1 MSLYGAYYKHTS
13 IILHW
18 HPFLHSTREKVD
30 RPAPPC
36 SRPLGILGY
45 CKMANTSLLTFGLTP
60 DPSFNV
66 FFFLELVVSCILVLF
81 FLLYFNRL
89 FATLLSYGIRAY
101 TWHYYRAYVDINA
114 LQISLLGGR
123 IFFKGV
129 RYHGVNETIFVHG
142 GFITWRYWKR
152 SVRRTFLYDLKPNG
166 YEPRDDVRSVADG
179 DNDGAGDSGMKEQG
193 GLKGAGSL
201 PCRITAKVYG
211 LEWFIYNRT
220 PAYDGILAGFTPP
233 GQPATFTKPQYPG
246 SSSLDAELKDN
257 STRNSSVCESAD
269 PRSPQTGNTPGRSR
283 TGGETIGSH
292 IVEGSGQEVGD
303 GLSRLLRLLP
313 VKLVCDKGAIVI
325 GNENTRSVLTTTFDG
340 ATGLIEVCNAGPLD
354 LYRQSFSFEFIH
366 PVVQMRPNPDFKQNQ
381 LSAARGLSSTGED
394 QPGIKRKRD
403 TIFNYQ
409 FQKRRVWHS
418 IRDLIPYFQT
428 SVESFHVSEKHEE
441 AGPRTQGDV
450 RHDVRWVGLSRYLDD
465 TNQDDHEEWNSVE
478 YARFSTL
485 LDSPSMTITYY
496 WDIPGCVKPQAS
508 PQEIPPREATLDI
521 NGAPPPEWG
530 IDVKIEG
537 GTINYGPWADRERV
551 GLQNIFFPNSYRNS
565 QPAEPLTT
573 GDLRQNSVFKLRVE
587 TTDELTLRIPTREP
601 SKDWQW
607 KGRADAIRGAS
618 KMKKQQRR
626 RQSRAADSEKGHV
639 GPEIRPF
646 GWLSLRVTGDSTI
659 NYCMDMVA
667 SKVGYFNQLVLDL
680 RDSTMS
686 SSVNHA
692 VLWQCPQQL
701 IKCDLSVP
709 LTWNDLRTW
718 KFDVESRDMELF
730 LLRDHIFLL
739 TDLVA
744 DWASGPA
751 AEYYTFV
758 PFNYKLS
765 LSFVNLRLF
774 VNVNDMNIISNP
786 SDLDDNRLLVI
797 KGERLTSDVLIP
809 LNRYK
814 PEQNTVSFNVRLQ
827 DAGIDYLSPLWDTL
841 HTFLQDKSAATLE
854 TMSIDGSYS
863 YYLSTSSELT
873 DTLFLNIEGLS
884 PKLYLFG
891 FLIRSFMTIKENYF
905 GEEMHFKTLEEF
917 QDLAYAKEPSE
928 THNGINPNRK
938 SNDLDVIVHVT
949 VNSPCALL
957 PENIYDRLKCLRLTA
972 PSLEID
978 LRFTN
983 YYMDLEFSIAPLKVG
998 LESHLEG
1005 KHPRISDSQLF
1016 IDGVSVHGHRLFG
1029 LPPAEPTYVCNWD
1042 FKLGR
1047 VIGECSTEFISCLGS
1062 ALKSFDFSFDN
1073 EENALPPLFPIALH
1087 DVTFLRA
1094 RIGMIHVSV
1103 LLDNTALVLSSG
1115 PVTTKFNDWTNA
1127 KFSKRMS
1134 LLVPE
1139 LVIAAVDHELVGRL
1153 EGLTRPEVTPLA
1165 LFETTINLRM
1175 AQRKNDIVESR
1186 KLQQEH
1192 IKVHDQRTQRTPWLL
1207 FDWEEVDP
1215 DSTHLNDDDLPLPTI
1230 AIPAMPEPVI
1240 KNMNMGH
1247 LSAKRSVF
1255 SDGSSY
1261 ASSEGFL
1268 VSSDASS
1275 VQRGRRRGDHS
1286 TTYTS
1291 SLVSEGQRQTSFQLP
1306 PGLRQDNHSTEE
1318 QRNRSTILPNSSNPW
1333 DMPDFSLHKVN
1344 LDTSQLPSRHT
1355 SSDDIRPDDLF
1366 VTKFDPQFSPFAED
1380 NTTHTNFAIVLPNGV
1395 RGSCAPDFLFM
1406 LSSLIEGLQAR
1417 HPTNIIDSL
1426 QKDVVSDIVGYEKA
1440 LKNPKRSTSVA
1451 IRTPVILVKLV
1462 NLSEAPSK
1470 YESGFRDE
1478 YRVEIAH
1485 LKTEIRTKVEREKG
1499 DLLAGIKKSST
1510 VHAAA
1515 ESLSI
1520 SVEGTRADA
1529 YQERAELTCLFGDMN
1544 FWLVTKPMI
1553 KSNFQARAFDTVT
1566 YTKSVEHL
1574 AYLVRRTTTMFDS
1587 VTSSL
1592 QHSSSLE
1599 DKRLRL
1605 LIYFL
1610 TQPAANIPDPAFLT
1624 RISYVLRVAPTHLRQ
1639 HDSWKIISRIRNV
1652 YDNLPSHQK
1661 EDLASRCFNNDLSLP
1676 PDARTTVLSGFDEW
1690 RAWDLAHVGKSYVM
1704 QRVWSS
1710 FVPKM
1715 EGTPTSAYFSS
1726 TVKLLRFSIDPG
1738 PKESDFVVEDLSTA
1752 LSINPQDGTLSG
1764 AEAKPT
1770 NLTIV
1775 QSYCSSISLRLRW
1788 EILELVEG
1796 LLRTMSTVTLESTTP
1811 TQAPYTEPKESKELQ
1826 VVFGADIG
1834 SINLDGINAKLAFT
1848 GRGLR
1853 SSVVQK
1859 LDGTWGPDCLSA
1871 LISAQACSSE
1881 LSDLSKVIMSWKV
1894 GDPHLY
1900 CSRVSQEKEGEL
1912 ENEWKIAGSS
1922 KRLRYDMREDPL
1934 SLAHIADRLIEDEVR
1949 YIHRLTSNINHSAH
1963 QSSEGIS
1970 TARKPVCS
1978 KFHIAMF
1985 LGDYRLSFCILPSLT
2000 YVITGEVARTSMVP
2014 TMGSK
2019 VEVDFDLKRNLHTF
2033 LSNNGNGW
2041 HPLSV
2046 LEIPPI
2052 NGRVVANT
2060 SPVRMDME
2068 VDVTIELIQLEA
2080 SAVRSLLG
2088 ALTKPEFSH
2097 LMSDLKQNVETLQ
2110 LHLNDALALDKGP
2123 PLQKEPSN
2131 GHSILYKVRMTM
2143 AGTKIHASAPA
2154 ISGKNYSADMDISL
2168 GMIRMRLN
2176 NGLEQRHPMEYPEFH
2191 VNTSNISFDL
2201 RKQEATISRSYCNF
2215 TIDAKLQ
2222 GTSMLRENGEARRV
2236 FHFSSKKFDVEL
2248 FPETAALVVDMA
2260 THLQERI
2267 KTLDLSHEV
2276 KRFKKLRRRANAV
2289 PRVPSIQVNDDSRSE
2304 DLFSAMFSLDL
2315 NLIQVGWNMST
2326 VPLPIS
2332 GRKPDDLVFSIRR
2345 LELSNKRT
2353 NTAKL
2358 RIEDMQLQMVPY
2370 LGNRRTRSL
2379 NSALLPELVFNVA
2392 YSSAGREVRLAFQ
2405 AAGKS
2410 LDIRATSDFIL
2421 PGSMIRDSI
2430 AASSRII
2437 REANSTLVSKS
2448 SDDNSKPRALFG
2460 NKRIRSVL
2468 VDVDFAGAIVSL
2480 QGRHTG
2486 DQQALLTATLKGSRL
2501 SEAKYGQ
2508 YIQGDAVATAT
2519 FRAPGVALKVQ
2530 FEDNGQENPR
2540 LNAELK
2546 IDASTNVLYPSLVP
2560 LLKQMTDTVK
2570 EVMGGQEKP
2579 RRPSGAMMLQPQR
2592 LMQDAPL
2599 DMNAKD
2605 SILGRCKLNVGLLIC
2620 KQEFSLSCQPIARVA
2635 ATASFDTVYVTINTV
2650 QSDDYGRFLAVLVAF
2665 NSLEASVKH
2674 VYSNES
2680 TASFEVNSM
2689 VMSLMN
2695 SKHLGNSKGISA
2707 VLRISPMQVALN
2719 AKQVQDFLLFR
2730 EIWLPAA
2737 DNIETKP
2744 AFPPQSTESQA
2755 YIVQRYQ
2762 QVASASAFPW
2772 NTTIAI
2778 EKLEIQLDLGS
2789 SLGKAQFAIIDLWL
2803 SSKKTSDREQT
2814 LCVGFKATG
2823 IESKGRMSGLIELQ
2837 TFKVQTS
2844 IQWPDDTYHNKTPLI
2859 QASISFSLFQAK
2871 VSFDYQPFLIAHI
2884 TMFDFLMYN
2893 VCSASGNGHQRL
2905 FSILEGEQVQVFCTS
2920 LTASQT
2926 VALYQAWQR
2935 LVQDKQASYEAALRE
2950 VERYMRR
2957 RSSVFASKADLPA
2970 KDVARDA
2977 DDKEEKAPISLQ
2989 TGVAVTIKSVNIGV
3003 FPSSFFDNHV
3013 LRLDAHDAQARF
3025 DVSLQEGK
3033 IHSALGLTLG
3043 QLRVAL
3049 SGIVRPGP
3057 TEVEELLVGEIANR
3071 VLASS
3076 GGTIL
3081 KVPRLV
3087 AQMETWQ
3094 NPGTQQIDYIFRST
3108 FEGKVDVGW
3117 NYSRISFIRDMWE
3130 SHSRALTSRLGKP
3143 LPPSAVRITGGLNEG
3158 GGDKK
3163 DQQQE
3168 KITAVVNVPQ
3178 SKYTYVALEPPV
3190 IETPQLRDMGEATP
3204 PLEWI
3209 GLQRDR
3215 LPNVTHQIIIVTLLE
3230 IAKEVEDAYGKI
3242 LGSS

>member
-1 MSLYGAYYKHTS
+1 
-13 IILHW
+13 
-18 HPFLHSTREKVD
+18 
-30 RPAPPC
+30 
-36 SRPLGILGY
+36 
-45 CKMANTSLLTFGLTP
+45 MANTSLLTFGLTP

-101 TWHYYRAYVDINA
+101 TWHYYRVYVDINA

-142 GFITWRYWKR
+142 GFITWSYWRR
-152 SVRRTFLYDLKPNG
+152 SVRRTDLFELKPENNRT
-166 YEPRDDVRSVADG
+166 EDNARSAEDG
-179 DNDGAGDSGMKEQG
+179 GSDGAKDSATNEQG
-193 GLKGAGSL
+193 GLKSAESL
-201 PCRITAKVYG
+201 PCRITAKFYG
-211 LEWFIYNRT
+211 LEWFVYNRT
-220 PAYDGILAGFTPP
+220 PAYDGILAGFNSQ
-233 GQPATFTKPQYPG
+233 GQPESSTNPQHPG
-246 SSSLDAELKDN
+246 SSLLDGELKDN
-257 STRNSSVCESAD
+257 SIRNSSISGSAS
-269 PRSPQTGNTPGRSR
+269 RRTSRAGNPPGRSR
-283 TGGETIGSH
+283 TGEETIGSQN
-292 IVEGSGQEVGD
+292 VEGSRSGAGD
-303 GLSRLLRLLP
+303 GLSRMLRLLP
-313 VKLVCDKGAIVI
+313 LKLECDKGAIVV
-325 GNENTRSVLTTTFDG
+325 GNENTRSVLTTTFGG

-354 LYRQSFSFEFIH
+354 AYRQSFSFHFSH

-381 LSAARGLSSTGED
+381 LSAAKGLSSTRED
-394 QPGIKRKRD
+394 QPGTKRKRD

-428 SVESFHVSEKHEE
+428 SVESFHVAEKHEG
-441 AGPRTQGDV
+441 ASPRTQGAIRNDA
-450 RHDVRWVGLSRYLDD
+450 RWVGLSRYLDE

-478 YARFSTL
+478 YARFSTI
-485 LDSPSMTITYY
+485 LDSPSMTMAYF
-496 WDIPGCVKPQAS
+496 WDIPGCVKPQQP
-508 PQEIPPREATLDI
+508 PQEFPQRRGTSDI

-565 QPAEPLTT
+565 QPAEPLSP

-587 TTDELTLRIPTREP
+587 TSEELTLRIPTREP

-618 KMKKQQRR
+618 RVRKQQQR
-626 RQSRAADSEKGHV
+626 RQSRAADGDKGHI

-646 GWLSLRVTGDSTI
+646 GWLSLRVAGDSTI

-667 SKVGYFNQLVLDL
+667 SRVGYLNQLSLDL
-680 RDSTMS
+680 RESTMS

-692 VLWQCPQQL
+692 VLWQCPLQS
-701 IKCDLSVP
+701 IDCDLSVP
-709 LTWNDLRTW
+709 LAWNSLRTW

-744 DWASGPA
+744 DWASGPPS
-751 AEYYTFV
+751 EYYTFV
-758 PFNYKLS
+758 PFIYNLS
-765 LSFVNLRLF
+765 LSFVNLQLF
-774 VNVNDMNIISNP
+774 VNVNDLNIISNP

-797 KGERLTSDVLIP
+797 KGKKLTSDVVIP
-809 LNRYK
+809 LNKYK
-814 PEQNTVSFNVRLQ
+814 PEENAVDFNVRLN

-841 HTFLQDKSAATLE
+841 HTFLQDKSAATLDS
-854 TMSIDGSYS
+854 MVIDGSYS
-863 YYLSTSSELT
+863 YYSSTSPELT

-884 PKLYLFG
+884 PQLYLFG
-891 FLIRSFMTIKENYF
+891 FLIRSFLTIKENYF

-917 QDLAYAKEPSE
+917 QDLAYAQEPSDS
-928 THNGINPNRK
+928 HNGINPNRK
-938 SNDLDVIVHVT
+938 SNDLDVIIHVT
-949 VNSPCALL
+949 VYNPCALL
-957 PENIYDRLKCLRLTA
+957 PENIYDRLNCLRLTA

-998 LESHLEG
+998 LESHLAEQS
-1005 KHPRISDSQLF
+1005 PRISGTQLF
-1016 IDGVSVHGHRLFG
+1016 IDGISIHGHRLFG

-1047 VIGECSTEFISCLGS
+1047 IIGECSTEFLSCLGP

-1094 RIGMIHVSV
+1094 KIDMVHVSV
-1103 LLDNTALVLSSG
+1103 LLDNTAFILSSG
-1115 PVTTKFNDWTNA
+1115 QVTTKFNDWANV
-1127 KFSKRMS
+1127 KFSKRMN
-1134 LLVPE
+1134 LLVPDIS
-1139 LVIAAVDHELVGRL
+1139 IAAVDHELAHLRKPTCV
-1153 EGLTRPEVTPLA
+1153 EITPLA

-1186 KLQQEH
+1186 RLQQEH

-1215 DSTHLNDDDLPLPTI
+1215 DSLYPNDDELTLPTI
-1230 AIPAMPEPVI
+1230 AIPAMPEPVT
-1240 KNMNMGH
+1240 KRLNMANF
-1247 LSAKRSVF
+1247 SAKRNVF
-1255 SDGSSY
+1255 SESSSY
-1261 ASSEGFL
+1261 LNSRGFLNSPEASSAR
-1268 VSSDASS
+1268 S
-1275 VQRGRRRGDHS
+1275 GRRRRKCSFGYS
-1286 TTYTS
+1286 S
-1291 SLVSEGQRQTSFQLP
+1291 SLASEDEQCRNPIQVA
-1306 PGLRQDNHSTEE
+1306 EE
-1318 QRNRSTILPNSSNPW
+1318 IPQGVHLLGEHGKRARDSSSIISDLSNPW
-1333 DMPDFSLHKVN
+1333 LMPNFSLFKIK
-1344 LDTSQLPSRHT
+1344 LDTSQLPSRQV
-1355 SSDDIRPDDLF
+1355 SNDNARRDSLF
-1366 VTKFDPQFSPFAED
+1366 MTKFDPQFSPFED
-1380 NTTHTNFAIVLPNGV
+1380 DKTTHTNFAIELPIGV
-1395 RGSCAPDFLFM
+1395 RGSCTPAFLF
-1406 LSSLIEGLQAR
+1406 LISALIGKLQAR
-1417 HPTNIIDSL
+1417 HPSGIIDSL
-1426 QKDVVSDIVGYEKA
+1426 QKDVISDIVGYEKS
-1440 LKNPKRSTSVA
+1440 LKKPKKSTSIA
-1451 IRTPVILVKLV
+1451 IRAPFILVKLV
-1462 NLSEAPSK
+1462 NLSEPPSK
-1470 YESGFRDE
+1470 YDSGFRDE
-1478 YRVEIAH
+1478 YSVQIIH
-1485 LKTEIRTKVEREKG
+1485 VKTEVRTKVEREKG
-1499 DLLAGIKKSST
+1499 DLLVGIRKT
-1510 VHAAA
+1510 FTAHAAA

-1520 SVEGTRADA
+1520 SVEGTGADVHH
-1529 YQERAELTCLFGDMN
+1529 EKAELTCLFGDLN
-1544 FWLVTKPMI
+1544 FWLVTNPMV
-1553 KSNFQARAFDTVT
+1553 KSNFKARAVDTVT
-1566 YTKSVEHL
+1566 FTKSVEHL
-1574 AYLVRRTTTMFDS
+1574 AYLVRRTTTMVDS

-1599 DKRLRL
+1599 SKRLRF

-1610 TQPAANIPDPAFLT
+1610 TQPAAKIPDPVFLT
-1624 RISYVLRVAPTHLRQ
+1624 RISYVLRVAPTHVRQ

-1652 YDNLPSHQK
+1652 YNNLSPDQK
-1661 EDLASRCFNNDLSLP
+1661 EDLTSRCLKDDLSLP
-1676 PDARTTVLSGFDEW
+1676 PNARTSVLSSFDEW

-1704 QRVWSS
+1704 QRVWDS
-1710 FVPKM
+1710 FAPKIQAA
-1715 EGTPTSAYFSS
+1715 PAPAFFSS
-1726 TVKLLRFSIDPG
+1726 TVKLFRFSIDPG
-1738 PKESDFVVEDLSTA
+1738 PKESDFVIEDLSTA
-1752 LSINPQDGTLSG
+1752 VSINPQNGTPAG
-1764 AEAKPT
+1764 AEERPT
-1770 NLTIV
+1770 SLTIV

-1788 EILELVEG
+1788 EILDLVEG
-1796 LLRTMSTVTLESTTP
+1796 VLRTMSTVTLESTTP
-1811 TQAPYTEPKESKELQ
+1811 TQGLPAEVEPSELQ
-1826 VVFGADIG
+1826 LVLGADVG
-1834 SINLDGINAKLAFT
+1834 SITLDGINVNLALT

-1853 SSVVQK
+1853 NSITQRLYST
-1859 LDGTWGPDCLSA
+1859 GGSGSLST
-1871 LISAQACSSE
+1871 LFSAQVCSSE
-1881 LSDLSKVIMSWKV
+1881 LFDLSTTIMSWKI

-1900 CSRVSQEKEGEL
+1900 CSRISE
-1912 ENEWKIAGSS
+1912 ENETELKHDWKIAGSS
-1922 KRLRYDMREDPL
+1922 RRLRFDMREDPL
-1934 SLAHIADRLIEDEVR
+1934 SLAHTADRLIEDEVR
-1949 YIHRLTSNINHSAH
+1949 YIHRLVSNVNLSAGQFNETSAAV
-1963 QSSEGIS
+1963 
-1970 TARKPVCS
+1970 TKPIFNR
-1978 KFHIAMF
+1978 FHTAMF

-2000 YVITGEVARTSMVP
+2000 YAISGEVARASMVP
-2014 TMGSK
+2014 TMESK
-2019 VEVDFDLKRNLHTF
+2019 VEVDFDLKKNLHTF
-2033 LSNNGNGW
+2033 LSNSGDGW
-2041 HPLSV
+2041 HPLAV

-2052 NGRVVANT
+2052 NGRVVAHM
-2060 SPVRMDME
+2060 SPVRTDME

-2088 ALTKPEFSH
+2088 ALTRPEFSH
-2097 LMSDLKQNVETLQ
+2097 LLSDLKQNVETLQ
-2110 LHLNDALALDKGP
+2110 LHLNDALALDKSP
-2123 PLQKEPSN
+2123 PQRKERSN
-2131 GHSILYKVRMTM
+2131 ERNILYKARMTM
-2143 AGTKIHASAPA
+2143 AGMKIHASAPA
-2154 ISGKNYSADMDISL
+2154 INGKQYSADMDISL
-2168 GMIRMRLN
+2168 RMMRMRLN
-2176 NGLEQRHPMEYPEFH
+2176 NGLEQGHPMDYPEFH
-2191 VNTSNISFDL
+2191 IDTSNISFDL
-2201 RKQEATISRSYCNF
+2201 RKQEAAISRSYCSF
-2215 TIDAKLQ
+2215 AIDAKLQ
-2222 GTSMLRENGEARRV
+2222 GTSMIRENGEARRA
-2236 FHFSSKKFDVEL
+2236 FHLSCNRVDVEL
-2248 FPETAALVVDMA
+2248 FPETAALVIDMA

-2276 KRFKKLRRRANAV
+2276 KRFKKLRRRGNTV
-2289 PRVPSIQVNDDSRSE
+2289 PKVPSIYVNDDARTE
-2304 DLFSAMFSLDL
+2304 DLFNAMFSLDL
-2315 NLIQVGWNMST
+2315 SDIQLGWNMST
-2326 VPLPIS
+2326 VPLPNS

-2345 LELSNKRT
+2345 VELSNKRT
-2353 NTAKL
+2353 NAAKL

-2370 LGNRRTRSL
+2370 SGDRRKRSL
-2379 NSALLPELVFNVA
+2379 NSALLPQLVFNVA
-2392 YSSAGREVRLAFQ
+2392 YSSAGQEVRLAFQ

-2437 REANSTLVSKS
+2437 RESNSTLVSKPS
-2448 SDDNSKPRALFG
+2448 EDDPKPRALFG
-2460 NKRIRSVL
+2460 NKRIHSVL

-2480 QGRHTG
+2480 QGRHTA
-2486 DQQALLTATLKGSRL
+2486 DTRTLLTATLKGGRV
-2501 SEAKYGQ
+2501 SEARYGQ
-2508 YIQGDAVATAT
+2508 YIQGDSVATAT

-2530 FEDNGQENPR
+2530 FEDNGQDDPQ

-2570 EVMGGQEKP
+2570 EVIGGQEKP
-2579 RRPSGAMMLQPQR
+2579 RRPSAALMLQPQK
-2592 LMQDAPL
+2592 LMQETPL
-2599 DMNAKD
+2599 DMHSKD

-2635 ATASFDTVYVTINTV
+2635 ATARFDSVYVTINTV
-2650 QSDDYGRFLAVLVAF
+2650 QSDDYGRFLALLVAF
-2665 NSLEASVKH
+2665 NALEASVKH

-2695 SKHLGNSKGISA
+2695 SKHLGNSKGISV

-2719 AKQVQDFLLFR
+2719 AKQVQDLLLFR
-2730 EIWLPAA
+2730 EIWLPSN
-2737 DNIETKP
+2737 DNIDVKP
-2744 AFPPQSTESQA
+2744 TFQSQSTETQA

-2772 NTTIAI
+2772 NTAIAI

-2789 SLGKAQFAIIDLWL
+2789 SLGKAQFAINKLWL

-2814 LCVGFKATG
+2814 LCVGFKAAG
-2823 IESKGRMSGLIELQ
+2823 IESKGRMSGLIKLQ
-2837 TFKVQTS
+2837 TLKVQTS
-2844 IQWPDDTYHNKTPLI
+2844 IQWPDDGDLHNKTPLI
-2859 QASISFSLFQAK
+2859 QASISFNLFQAK
-2871 VSFDYQPFLIAHI
+2871 ASFDYQPFLIAHI

-2893 VCSASGNGHQRL
+2893 VCSASGTGHQRL
-2905 FSILEGEQVQVFCTS
+2905 FSILEGDQMQVFCTS

-2957 RSSVFASKADLPA
+2957 RSSVFAAKADLPA
-2970 KDVARDA
+2970 KELAKST
-2977 DDKEEKAPISLQ
+2977 DDEEKAPISLQ
-2989 TGVAVTIKSVNIGV
+2989 TGVAVTINSVNIGV

-3025 DVSLQEGK
+3025 DVSLQEGR

-3049 SGIVRPGP
+3049 SSIVRSGP
-3057 TEVEELLVGEIANR
+3057 TEVEELLVGEVANR

-3094 NPGTQQIDYIFRST
+3094 NPGTHQIDYIFRST

-3158 GGDKK
+3158 GGDKR

-3178 SKYTYVALEPPV
+3178 SKYTYVALEPPA

-3209 GLQRDR
+3209 GLQRDK
-3215 LPNVTHQIIIVTLLE
+3215 LPNITHQIIIVTLLE

>member
-508 PQEIPPREATLDI
+508 PQEFPPREATLDI

-928 THNGINPNRK
+928 SHNGNNPNRK

-1047 VIGECSTEFISCLGS
+1047 VIGECSTEFISCLGP

-1103 LLDNTALVLSSG
+1103 LLDKTALVLSSG

-1764 AEAKPT
+1764 AGAKPT

-1859 LDGTWGPDCLSA
+1859 LDGIWGPDCLSA

-2222 GTSMLRENGEARRV
+2222 GTSMPRENGEARRV

-2957 RSSVFASKADLPA
+2957 RSSVFASKADLQA

-3049 SGIVRPGP
+3049 SGIVQPGP